1 MKIQNFKDIEETE
14 VAMAGTKDA
23 RMRMLISD
31 KDGADNFAMRMF
43 TVASGGHTPFHFHNY
58 EHEVFVLEG
67 QGVLKGEDKEHPFKA
82 GDVIF
87 VSPNEKHQFINAG
100 KKELKFLC
108 LIPAPE
114 KCA

>member
-43 TVASGGHTPFHFHNY
+43 TVASGGHTPFHFHNQ

-67 QGVLKGEDKEHPFKA
+67 HGVLKGEDKEHPFIA

-87 VSPNEKHQFINAG
+87 VSPNEKHQFINYR
-100 KKELKFLC
+100 
-108 LIPAPE
+108 
-114 KCA
+114 

>member
-1 MKIQNFKDIEETE
+1 MRIQNFKDIEETE
-14 VAMAGTKDA
+14 VTMEGTKDA
-23 RMRMLISD
+23 KMRMLISD

-58 EHEVFVLEG
+58 EHEIFVLEG
-67 QGVLKGEDKEHPFKA
+67 QGVLKGEDKEHPFNA

-87 VSPNEKHQFINAG
+87 VSPNEKHQFVNAG
-100 KKELKFLC
+100 IEELKFLC
-108 LIPAPE
+108 LIPTPE